1 MHKWNLL
8 SVADLKGSKMI
19 TKDFSQKRQIIVSI
33 TIRIF
38 LVSLFLLCSANMAYS
53 DTAKEIDVSVDV
65 TLDRFDKEVPGGS
78 SFIKKAKGI
87 LVFPS
92 VIKVGIGIGGEYGE
106 GALRIAGKTADY
118 YSTMAASI
126 GFQLGAQAKSI
137 VMVFLSE
144 DALKQFRYSDGWK
157 AGVDGSVAL
166 ISLGMG
172 DSLDTT
178 NVKDPIVAFVFG
190 QKGLM
195 YNLTLE
201 GSKFSKLKR

>member
-1 MHKWNLL
+1 MGK
-8 SVADLKGSKMI
+8 SCYREIDLKGSKMI
-19 TKDFSQKRQIIVSI
+19 NIDLLQMRQTIVSI
-33 TIRIF
+33 TSRLI
-38 LVSLFLLCSANMAYS
+38 LVGLFLLCSTSMAYS
-53 DTAKEIDVSVDV
+53 ETAKEIDVSVDV
-65 TLDRFDKEVPGGS
+65 TLERFDKEVPGGS

-106 GALRIAGKTADY
+106 GALRIGGKTADY

-137 VMVFLSE
+137 VMVFLSG
-144 DALKQFRYSDGWK
+144 DALKQFRNSDGWK

-201 GSKFSKLKR
+201 GSKFSKLNR